1 MHKELLLLT
10 IFSLLVHQ
18 IAPSSPN
25 DIIFNDS
32 EQADSILSN
41 INQIVKISYKHLN
54 EKLDTL
60 FQSFYSVQK
69 LCEEGEALKPE
80 IVMECV
86 QEYGNTLRENV
97 EVLPEK
103 LIDFIG
109 DLIDLYW
116 TAVESM
122 DIFEYQS

>member
-1 MHKELLLLT
+1 MQ
-10 IFSLLVHQ
+10 Q

-60 FQSFYSVQK
+60 FQSFHSVQK

-109 DLIDLYW
+109 DLIGNTWNILNN
-116 TAVESM
+116 TEELFRNS
-122 DIFEYQS
+122 